1 MVMSLAPA
9 ADTVKATV
17 LQPRRSF
24 FRRIDLIGYAFISPW
39 LIGFVVFTAGPF
51 LASLFISLTDWGLV
65 GSWKF
70 VGLAN
75 YQRMLTGR
83 DDIFLQAL
91 RVTFIY
97 CIIRVPLSQIIALA
111 LATLLNQKIK
121 ARPFFRTI
129 FYLPAVTEGA
139 AMAYLWFTVFSS
151 QVGFVNH
158 FLAAFG
164 IEGPNWLYSVEWSLY
179 TLIII
184 SLWNVG
190 TTMLIYLAALQ
201 GVPESLHEA
210 AMMDGAGIWARF
222 RHVTI
227 PMITP
232 AIFFNT
238 VLGFIGSFQ
247 VFTAA
252 FIITNGGPGYATT
265 FYILYLY
272 RTAFLD
278 LKMGYASALA
288 WILFAI
294 ILTLTAIQLWLSK
307 RWVYY
312 EGESQQSSAR

>member
-1 MVMSLAPA
+1 MTLARPA
-9 ADTVKATV
+9 DSAAPVVHEAR
-17 LQPRRSF
+17 QPF
-24 FRRIDLIGYAFISPW
+24 LRRIDLIGYLFISPW
-39 LIGFVVFTAGPF
+39 LIGFVLFTLGPF
-51 LASLFISLTDWGLV
+51 LASLFLSFTNWQVV
-65 GSWKF
+65 GRWNI

-75 YQRMLTGR
+75 YAKLLSGQ
-83 DDIFLQAL
+83 DNVFLEAL

-97 CIIRVPLSQIIALA
+97 SIIRVPLSQIIALA
-111 LATLLNQKIK
+111 LATLLNQRIK

-129 FYLPAVTEGA
+129 FYLPAVTDSA
-139 AMAYLWFTVFSS
+139 AMAYLWATVFSS
-151 QVGFVNH
+151 QSGFVKNL
-158 FLAAFG
+158 LAVFG
-164 IEGPNWLYSVEWSLY
+164 IQGPNWLYSVEWSLY

-190 TTMLIYLAALQ
+190 TSMLIYLAALQ

-210 AMMDGAGIWARF
+210 AMIDGAGVWARF
-222 RHVTI
+222 RHVTV

-232 AIFFNT
+232 AIFFNV

-252 FIITNGGPGYATT
+252 FIITNGGPGYSTT

-278 LKMGYASALA
+278 LQMGYASALA
-288 WILFAI
+288 WILFLI
-294 ILTLTAIQLWLSK
+294 ILTLTVIQMTLSR

-312 EGESQQSSAR
+312 EGESQQPAR

>member
-1 MVMSLAPA
+1 MTLASTAEAAQPA
-9 ADTVKATV
+9 VSE
-17 LQPRRSF
+17 PRRPF
-24 FRRIDLIGYAFISPW
+24 LRRIDLIGYLFISPW
-39 LIGFVVFTAGPF
+39 LIGFIVFTLGPF
-51 LASLFISLTDWGLV
+51 LASLFISLTDWQVV
-65 GSWKF
+65 GRWRF

-75 YQRMLTGR
+75 YARMLTGQ
-83 DDIFLQAL
+83 DDIFLTAL

-97 CIIRVPLSQIIALA
+97 SIIRVPLSQIIALA
-111 LATLLNQKIK
+111 LATLLNQKLA
-121 ARPFFRTI
+121 ARPLFRTI

-139 AMAYLWFTVFSS
+139 AMAYLWFNVFSS
-151 QVGFVNH
+151 QSGFVNN
-158 FLAAFG
+158 FLAFFG
-164 IEGPNWLYSVEWSLY
+164 IQGPNWLYSLEWSLY

-190 TTMLIYLAALQ
+190 TAMLIYLAALQ

-210 AMMDGAGIWARF
+210 AMMDGAGLWGRF
-222 RHVTI
+222 WHVTV

-232 AIFFNT
+232 AIFFNV

-252 FIITNGGPGYATT
+252 FIITAGGPGYSTT

-288 WILFAI
+288 WVLFAI
-294 ILTLTAIQLWLSK
+294 ILALTVIQLVVAK

-312 EGESQQSSAR
+312 EGETQQPAR